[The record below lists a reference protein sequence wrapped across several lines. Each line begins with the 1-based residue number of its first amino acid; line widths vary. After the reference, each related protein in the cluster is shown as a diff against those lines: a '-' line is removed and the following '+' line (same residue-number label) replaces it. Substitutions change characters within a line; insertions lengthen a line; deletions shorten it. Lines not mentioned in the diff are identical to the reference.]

1 MLDDEEEGNGGES
14 ESGGDGAQ
22 CHVRLLRT
30 IHSPLDQSRGHKQ
43 GL

>member
-14 ESGGDGAQ
+14 ESGGDGA
-22 CHVRLLRT
+22 HVRLLRT